1 MSRRDIEHFE
11 GCLLGGAIGDALGA
25 PIEFLSLDE
34 ICRRFGPDGV
44 TGIEDVLGA
53 DSEGADVARFTDDTQ
68 MTLFTAEGLLRA
80 DSRFADRG
88 ICDVRGVI
96 HRAYLRWLHTQ
107 GIETQFYDAEFGW
120 HFDGWLV
127 TVPGLSASRA
137 PGGTCISA
145 LSRGRPIKDSKGC
158 GGVMRVA
165 PVGLMAYAGSS
176 FELGCDSAAITHG
189 HPSGF
194 LSAGF
199 LALMIAEIIEGNS
212 LREAID
218 ASVEELKKHPDHEE
232 CLEHILS
239 AVKLAGDET
248 ASLSPET
255 VERLGAGW
263 VAEEALA
270 ISIYCS
276 MVAGNDFPRGVRF
289 AINHG
294 GDSDSTGAITGNILG
309 ALLGRGAIPEGWI
322 AKLDMRDVIEEVAA
336 DLLSGFREE
345 PGWWQKYPPW

>member
-1 MSRRDIEHFE
+1 MNRRDIEHLA
-11 GCLLGGAIGDALGA
+11 GCMLGGAVGDALGA
-25 PIEFLSLDE
+25 PVEFLSLDE
-34 ICRRFGPDGV
+34 IRRRFGPDGV
-44 TGIEDVLGA
+44 TGVENVLDAG
-53 DSEGADVARFTDDTQ
+53 EGDDVARFTDDTQ

-96 HRAYLRWLHTQ
+96 HRAYLRWLYTQ
-107 GIETQFYDAEFGW
+107 GIETKSYDAGLEG
-120 HFDGWLV
+120 HIDGWLV
-127 TVPGLSASRA
+127 TVPGLSARRA
-137 PGGTCISA
+137 PGATCISA
-145 LSRGRPIKDSKGC
+145 LSRGRPTKDSKGC

-165 PVGLMAYAGSS
+165 PVGLMADAGSS

-194 LSAGF
+194 LSAGC
-199 LALMIAEIIEGNS
+199 LALMITKIIEGNS
-212 LREAID
+212 LRDAIE

-232 CLEHILS
+232 CLEH
-239 AVKLAGDET
+239 VLAAEEIAADET
-248 ASLSPET
+248 ASPGHET
-255 VERLGAGW
+255 VERLGKGW

-276 MVAGNDFPRGVRF
+276 IVAGDDFARGVRL
-289 AINHG
+289 AINHS

-322 AKLDMRDVIEEVAA
+322 ERLEMRDVIEEVAA